1 MTLKY
6 KNVYINNTEIIA
18 GPFEKEGPLSKYYD
32 KKYDEFYFG
41 EKTWEQ
47 AEMKLLDESID
58 LLLKKEKNKEKE
70 CDCKKKN

>member
-6 KNVYINNTEIIA
+6 KNVYINNTETIA

-47 AEMKLLDESID
+47 AEMKLLDESIN
-58 LLLKKEKNKEKE
+58 LLLKKEKNK
-70 CDCKKKN
+70 